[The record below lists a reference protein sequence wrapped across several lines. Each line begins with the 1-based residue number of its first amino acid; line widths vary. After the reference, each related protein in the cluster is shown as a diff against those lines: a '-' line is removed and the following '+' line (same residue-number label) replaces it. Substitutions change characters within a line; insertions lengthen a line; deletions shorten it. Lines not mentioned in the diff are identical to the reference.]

1 MRGSATPLR
10 RNRDFRI
17 LWAGEA
23 ISALGTSMSVLV
35 FPLIGYAITGSPA
48 QAGLATTAVLLGEV
62 VARLPAGALVDR
74 WPRGRVLLLTYLVG
88 AGCYGSL
95 AVATLAG
102 VLTLAHL
109 IGIGFVSGVTDAF
122 VSPAASAAVRT
133 VVAEPDLPAA
143 YSQLQIRGHAADL
156 VGPPLGGALYSVAR
170 GLPFL
175 LDTVSYLAG
184 ALAITRLRTPLPAP
198 DRVRRTVIADVAE
211 GLRFVWR
218 HAVVRAILLWGA
230 ILNFA
235 VTLALVAVTL
245 RLVRAGVHPS
255 AIGLVDAIA
264 AAAGVLGALVAPAI
278 IRRFRTST
286 TTAVTSLLLAAL
298 MVPMAWT
305 DQVVVI
311 GALLAVGVFLL
322 PANNS
327 GISAYLVTVTPDRLQ
342 GRVNSAGGFIAGGV
356 VPLAPALAGV
366 LISSAGGRVATLAG
380 AACVALSVVPLL
392 SSSAI
397 RGLGRPESWS
407 ATGLPGESQ
416 AAEALPAEKSPAA
429 ERSGGQ
435 HAG

>member
-1 MRGSATPLR
+1 MRRPVAATPLGH
-10 RNRDFRI
+10 NRDFLI
-17 LWAGEA
+17 LWTGEA
-23 ISALGTSMSVLV
+23 VSALGTSMSVLV

-74 WPRGRVLLLTYLVG
+74 WPRGRVLLLSYLVG

-102 VLTLAHL
+102 ALTLAHL
-109 IGIGFVSGVTDAF
+109 VGIGFVSGVTDSF
-122 VSPAASAAVRT
+122 VAPAASAAVRT
-133 VVAEPDLPAA
+133 VVAEPDLPVA
-143 YSQLQIRGHAADL
+143 YTQLQIRGHAADL

-175 LDTVSYLAG
+175 FDTVSYLVG

-198 DRVRRTVIADVAE
+198 DRVRRPVLADVAE

-230 ILNFA
+230 VLNFA
-235 VTLALVAVTL
+235 VTLALVSVTL

-255 AIGLVDAIA
+255 AIGLVDSIA
-264 AAAGVLGALVAPAI
+264 AASGVLGALVAPAI
-278 IRRFRTST
+278 ISRFRTST
-286 TTAVTSLLLAAL
+286 TTAVTSLLLAAV

-305 DQVVVI
+305 DRVPVI
-311 GALLAVGVFLL
+311 GALLAFGIFLL
-322 PANNS
+322 PAANS

-356 VPLAPALAGV
+356 VPLAPVLAGV
-366 LISSAGGRVATLAG
+366 LIGWAGGRVATLVG
-380 AACVALSVVPLL
+380 AACVALSLVPLL

-397 RGLGRPESWS
+397 RGLGRPGSWS
-407 ATGLPGESQ
+407 ATE
-416 AAEALPAEKSPAA
+416 LPAEELPAEELPA
-429 ERSGGQ
+429 EQ
-435 HAG
+435 PAGERPGD

>member
-1 MRGSATPLR
+1 M
-10 RNRDFRI
+10 
-17 LWAGEA
+17 
-23 ISALGTSMSVLV
+23 
-35 FPLIGYAITGSPA
+35 
-48 QAGLATTAVLLGEV
+48 
-62 VARLPAGALVDR
+62 
-74 WPRGRVLLLTYLVG
+74 
-88 AGCYGSL
+88 
-95 AVATLAG
+95 ATLAG

-109 IGIGFVSGVTDAF
+109 VGIGFVSGVTDAF

-133 VVAEPDLPAA
+133 VVAEPDLPVA
-143 YSQLQIRGHAADL
+143 YSQLQIRRHAADL

-198 DRVRRTVIADVAE
+198 DRVRRTVVADVAE

-235 VTLALVAVTL
+235 VTLVLVAVTL

-264 AAAGVLGALVAPAI
+264 AAAGVLGALAAPAI
-278 IRRFRTST
+278 ISRFRTST

-305 DQVVVI
+305 DRVVVI

-356 VPLAPALAGV
+356 VAARAG
-366 LISSAGGRVATLAG
+366 AGRRAGRVGRRRVATLAG
-380 AACVALSVVPLL
+380 AACVALSVLPLL

-397 RGLGRPESWS
+397 RGLGRPASWA
-407 ATGLPGESQ
+407 ATGLPGESHGGRSVAGGGVDWPQ
-416 AAEALPAEKSPAA
+416 SDPAA
-429 ERSGGQ
+429 EQPG
-435 HAG
+435 

>member
-1 MRGSATPLR
+1 MYRPVTTTPLG

-23 ISALGTSMSVLV
+23 VSALGTSMSVLV

-48 QAGLATTAVLLGEV
+48 LAGLATTAVLLGEV

-88 AGCYGSL
+88 AACYGSL
-95 AVATLAG
+95 ALATLAG

-109 IGIGFVSGVTDAF
+109 VGIGFVSGVTEAF
-122 VSPAASAAVRT
+122 VAPAASAAVRT
-133 VVAEPDLPAA
+133 VVAEPDLPVA
-143 YSQLQIRGHAADL
+143 YTQLQIRRHAADL

-184 ALAITRLRTPLPAP
+184 ALAITRLSTPLPAP
-198 DRVRRTVIADVAE
+198 DRARRTVVADVAE

-235 VTLALVAVTL
+235 VTLVLVTVTL

-286 TTAVTSLLLAAL
+286 TTAVTSLLLGGL
-298 MVPMAWT
+298 MAPMAWT
-305 DQVVVI
+305 NRVVVI

-342 GRVNSAGGFIAGGV
+342 GRVNAAGGFIAGGV
-356 VPLAPALAGV
+356 VPLAPVLAGI
-366 LISSAGGRVATLAG
+366 LIGSAGGRIATLAG
-380 AACVALSVVPLL
+380 AVCVASSVLPLL
-392 SSSAI
+392 SNSAI
-397 RGLGRPESWS
+397 RNLGRPESWS
-407 ATGLPGESQ
+407 ATGLP
-416 AAEALPAEKSPAA
+416 AEEQPVD
-429 ERSGGQ
+429 
-435 HAG
+435 